1 MNELQATVN
10 GLYRQ
15 WLLALS
21 DLTVITDPT
30 ERKEQQKYIA
40 ELHSYAKQ
48 LKEDHTKED
57 LNGQP
62 GIKVNF
68 ITSRP
73 PNQHVISTKKSFVVV
88 R

>member
-30 ERKEQQKYIA
+30 ERKEHQKYIA

-48 LKEDHTKED
+48 LKEDHTKEE
-57 LNGQP
+57 LVGQP
-62 GIKVNF
+62 GIKLTY

-73 PNQHVISTKKSFVVV
+73 PNHHIIQTKKSTVVV